1 MIVDFLSSKPI
12 VFFNKSHRFIKLIS
26 FSLWNDVKIMTS
38 TKTLKTQNTAGS
50 PCPVTCGKGPE
61 LTTNQLK
68 YFITAAET
76 LSFTEAG
83 KLHYISQTAITQHIQ
98 ALEEQ
103 LGVKLFTRN
112 KKRVYLTPAGEIFY
126 MEAKAILERSKIA
139 VSKAR
144 NAADGVSGSLN
155 IGYVKGQAFSL
166 ISPLIKK
173 FYLHNPS
180 VKFQL
185 FRQAHLDLLMNLEQG
200 KMDFIFNIVYGNTD
214 LTDFSYRRIASD
226 RLYAVLPSGHP
237 YAQLSSIRRYDLR
250 DEPFLLTK
258 YHDDPSA
265 KKYGHILPDKY
276 AESGFIP
283 KINGK
288 SSDAETLM
296 VLVSA
301 GIGITILPESI
312 VNAFGHSSDL
322 SFVPLEGEHEHVDIM
337 AIWKENTSNPVTQVF
352 KDFVLREYGLE

>member
-1 MIVDFLSSKPI
+1 M
-12 VFFNKSHRFIKLIS
+12 
-26 FSLWNDVKIMTS
+26 
-38 TKTLKTQNTAGS
+38 
-50 PCPVTCGKGPE
+50 
-61 LTTNQLK
+61 TTNQLK

-98 ALEEQ
+98 ALEDQ
-103 LGVKLFTRN
+103 LGVKLFTRS
-112 KKRVYLTPAGEIFY
+112 KKRVSLTPAGEIFY

-139 VSKAR
+139 VNKAR
-144 NAADGVSGSLN
+144 NAADGISGSLN

-166 ISPLIKK
+166 ISPLIKD

-180 VKFQL
+180 VKFQI
-185 FRQAHLDLLMNLEQG
+185 FRQAHLDLLMSLEHG

-214 LTDFSYRRIASD
+214 LTDFSYRRLCSD
-226 RLYAVLPSGHP
+226 KLYAVLPSVHP

-250 DEPFLLTK
+250 DEAFLLTK
-258 YHDDPSA
+258 YYDNPTA
-265 KKYGHILPDKY
+265 KKYGHIIPDKY

-283 KINGK
+283 KINGR
-288 SSDAETLM
+288 SSEAETLL

-301 GIGITILPESI
+301 GVGITILPESI
-312 VNAFGHSSDL
+312 VRAYNGLSDL

-337 AIWKENTSNPVTQVF
+337 AIWKDNSDNPVTQVF
-352 KDFVLREYGLE
+352 KDFVLAQFGVTEE

>member
-1 MIVDFLSSKPI
+1 MFYFLLTCK
-12 VFFNKSHRFIKLIS
+12 KG
-26 FSLWNDVKIMTS
+26 MTM
-38 TKTLKTQNTAGS
+38 
-50 PCPVTCGKGPE
+50 
-61 LTTNQLK
+61 TTNQLK

-98 ALEEQ
+98 SLEDQ

-126 MEAKAILERSKIA
+126 MEAKALLERSKLA
-139 VSKAR
+139 VNKAR

-166 ISPLIKK
+166 TGPLIKE

-185 FRQAHLDLLMNLEQG
+185 FRQAHLDLLMNLEKG
-200 KMDFIFNIVYGNTD
+200 KLDFIFNIVYGNTD
-214 LTDFSYRRIASD
+214 LTDFSYRRISSD

-250 DEPFLLTK
+250 EEPFLLTK
-258 YHDDPSA
+258 YYEDPSA
-265 KKYGHILPDKY
+265 KKYGHIIPDKY

-283 KINGK
+283 KINGR

-296 VLVSA
+296 VLVAA

-312 VNAFGHSSDL
+312 VRAFSNTSDL

-337 AIWKENTSNPVTQVF
+337 AIWKDNSMNPVTNVF
-352 KDFVLREYGLE
+352 KNYVLSQYNIAE

>member
-1 MIVDFLSSKPI
+1 M
-12 VFFNKSHRFIKLIS
+12 
-26 FSLWNDVKIMTS
+26 
-38 TKTLKTQNTAGS
+38 
-50 PCPVTCGKGPE
+50 
-61 LTTNQLK
+61 TTNQLK

-98 ALEEQ
+98 SLEDQ

-126 MEAKAILERSKIA
+126 MEAKALLERSKLA
-139 VSKAR
+139 VNKAR

-166 ISPLIKK
+166 TGPLIKE

-185 FRQAHLDLLMNLEQG
+185 FRQAHLDLLMNLEKG
-200 KMDFIFNIVYGNTD
+200 KLDFIFNIVYGNTD
-214 LTDFSYRRIASD
+214 LTDFSYRRISSD

-250 DEPFLLTK
+250 EEPFLLTK
-258 YHDDPSA
+258 YYEDPSA
-265 KKYGHILPDKY
+265 KKYGHIIPDKY

-283 KINGK
+283 KINGR
-288 SSDAETLM
+288 STDAETLM
-296 VLVSA
+296 VLVAA

-312 VNAFGHSSDL
+312 VRAFSNTSDL

-337 AIWKENTSNPVTQVF
+337 AIWKDNSMNPVTNVF
-352 KDFVLREYGLE
+352 KNYVLSQYNIAE

>member
-1 MIVDFLSSKPI
+1 MFYFLLTCK
-12 VFFNKSHRFIKLIS
+12 KG
-26 FSLWNDVKIMTS
+26 MTM
-38 TKTLKTQNTAGS
+38 
-50 PCPVTCGKGPE
+50 
-61 LTTNQLK
+61 TTNQLK

-98 ALEEQ
+98 SLEDQ

-126 MEAKAILERSKIA
+126 MEAKALLERSKLA
-139 VSKAR
+139 VNKAR

-166 ISPLIKK
+166 TGPLIKE

-185 FRQAHLDLLMNLEQG
+185 FRQAHLDLLMNLEKG
-200 KMDFIFNIVYGNTD
+200 KLDFIFNIVYGNTD
-214 LTDFSYRRIASD
+214 LTDFSYRRISSD

-250 DEPFLLTK
+250 EEPFLLTK
-258 YHDDPSA
+258 YYEDPSA
-265 KKYGHILPDKY
+265 KKYGHIIPDKY

-283 KINGK
+283 KINGR

-312 VNAFGHSSDL
+312 VRAFSNTSDL

-337 AIWKENTSNPVTQVF
+337 AIWKDDSVNPVTNVF
-352 KDFVLREYGLE
+352 KNYVLSQYNIAE

>member
-1 MIVDFLSSKPI
+1 M
-12 VFFNKSHRFIKLIS
+12 
-26 FSLWNDVKIMTS
+26 
-38 TKTLKTQNTAGS
+38 
-50 PCPVTCGKGPE
+50 
-61 LTTNQLK
+61 TTNQLK

-98 ALEEQ
+98 SLDDQ

-126 MEAKAILERSKIA
+126 MEAKALLERSKLA
-139 VSKAR
+139 VNKAR

-166 ISPLIKK
+166 TGPLIKE

-185 FRQAHLDLLMNLEQG
+185 FRQAHLDLLMNLEKG
-200 KMDFIFNIVYGNTD
+200 KLDFIFNIVYGNTD
-214 LTDFSYRRIASD
+214 LTDFSYRRISSD

-250 DEPFLLTK
+250 EEPFLLTK
-258 YHDDPSA
+258 YYEDPSA
-265 KKYGHILPDKY
+265 KKYGHIIPDKY

-283 KINGK
+283 KINGR
-288 SSDAETLM
+288 STDAETLM
-296 VLVSA
+296 ILVSA

-312 VNAFGHSSDL
+312 VRAFSNTSDL

-337 AIWKENTSNPVTQVF
+337 AIWKDNSMNPVTNVF
-352 KDFVLREYGLE
+352 KNYVLSQYNITE

>member
-1 MIVDFLSSKPI
+1 M
-12 VFFNKSHRFIKLIS
+12 
-26 FSLWNDVKIMTS
+26 
-38 TKTLKTQNTAGS
+38 
-50 PCPVTCGKGPE
+50 
-61 LTTNQLK
+61 TTNQLK

-103 LGVKLFTRN
+103 LGVKLFSRE

-126 MEAKAILERSKIA
+126 MEAKAILERSKLAIN
-139 VSKAR
+139 KAR

-155 IGYVKGQAFSL
+155 IGYVKGQGFSV
-166 ISPLIKK
+166 IAPLTKK
-173 FYLHNPS
+173 FYLQNPS
-180 VKFQL
+180 VKFQI

-200 KMDFIFNIVYGNTD
+200 NLDFIFNIVYGNTD

-226 RLYAVLPSGHP
+226 RLFAVLPPGHP

-250 DEPFLLTK
+250 EEPFLLTK
-258 YHDDPSA
+258 YYDDPSA
-265 KKYGHILPDKY
+265 KKYGHIIPDKY

-283 KINGK
+283 KINGR

-296 VLVSA
+296 ILVSC
-301 GIGITILPESI
+301 GVGITIFPESI
-312 VNAFGHSSDL
+312 VRALGHSTDL
-322 SFVPLEGEHEHVDIM
+322 SFVPLEGEHEHVDIL
-337 AIWKENTSNPVTQVF
+337 AIWKDNSFNPVTQVF
-352 KDFVLREYGLE
+352 KDFILAQYDL

>member
-1 MIVDFLSSKPI
+1 MFYFLLTCK
-12 VFFNKSHRFIKLIS
+12 KG
-26 FSLWNDVKIMTS
+26 MTM
-38 TKTLKTQNTAGS
+38 
-50 PCPVTCGKGPE
+50 
-61 LTTNQLK
+61 TTNQLK

-98 ALEEQ
+98 SLEDQ

-126 MEAKAILERSKIA
+126 MEAKALLERSKLA
-139 VSKAR
+139 VNKAR

-166 ISPLIKK
+166 TGPLIKE

-185 FRQAHLDLLMNLEQG
+185 FRQAHLDLLMNLEKG
-200 KMDFIFNIVYGNTD
+200 KLDFIFNIVYGNTD
-214 LTDFSYRRIASD
+214 LTDFSYRRISSD

-250 DEPFLLTK
+250 EEPFL
-258 YHDDPSA
+258 
-265 KKYGHILPDKY
+265 
-276 AESGFIP
+276 P
-283 KINGK
+283 KINGR
-288 SSDAETLM
+288 STDAETLM
-296 VLVSA
+296 ILVSA

-312 VNAFGHSSDL
+312 VRAFSNTSDL

-337 AIWKENTSNPVTQVF
+337 AIWKDDSVNPVTNVF
-352 KDFVLREYGLE
+352 KNYVLSQYNIAE

>member
-1 MIVDFLSSKPI
+1 M
-12 VFFNKSHRFIKLIS
+12 
-26 FSLWNDVKIMTS
+26 
-38 TKTLKTQNTAGS
+38 
-50 PCPVTCGKGPE
+50 
-61 LTTNQLK
+61 TTNQLK

-98 ALEEQ
+98 SLEDQ

-126 MEAKAILERSKIA
+126 MEAKALLERSKLA
-139 VSKAR
+139 VNKAR

-166 ISPLIKK
+166 TGPLIKE

-185 FRQAHLDLLMNLEQG
+185 FRQAHLDLLMNLEKG
-200 KMDFIFNIVYGNTD
+200 KLDFIFNIVYGNTD
-214 LTDFSYRRIASD
+214 LTDFSYRRISSD

-250 DEPFLLTK
+250 EEPFLLTK
-258 YHDDPSA
+258 YYEDPSA
-265 KKYGHILPDKY
+265 KKYGHIIPDKY

-283 KINGK
+283 KINGR
-288 SSDAETLM
+288 STDAETLM
-296 VLVSA
+296 ILVSA

-312 VNAFGHSSDL
+312 VRAFSNTSDL

-337 AIWKENTSNPVTQVF
+337 AIWKDNSMNPVTNVF
-352 KDFVLREYGLE
+352 KNYVLSQYNITE

>member
-1 MIVDFLSSKPI
+1 MFYFLLTCK
-12 VFFNKSHRFIKLIS
+12 KG
-26 FSLWNDVKIMTS
+26 MTM
-38 TKTLKTQNTAGS
+38 
-50 PCPVTCGKGPE
+50 
-61 LTTNQLK
+61 TTNQLK

-98 ALEEQ
+98 SLEDQ

-126 MEAKAILERSKIA
+126 MEAKALLERSKLA
-139 VSKAR
+139 VNKAR

-166 ISPLIKK
+166 TGPLIKE

-185 FRQAHLDLLMNLEQG
+185 FRQAHLDLLMNLEKG
-200 KMDFIFNIVYGNTD
+200 KLDFIFNIVYGNTD
-214 LTDFSYRRIASD
+214 LTDFSYRRISSD

-250 DEPFLLTK
+250 EEPFLLTK
-258 YHDDPSA
+258 YYEDPSA
-265 KKYGHILPDKY
+265 KKYGHIIPDKY

-283 KINGK
+283 KINGR
-288 SSDAETLM
+288 STDAETLM
-296 VLVSA
+296 VLVAA

-312 VNAFGHSSDL
+312 VRAFSNTSDL

-337 AIWKENTSNPVTQVF
+337 AIWKDDSVNPVTNVF
-352 KDFVLREYGLE
+352 KNYVLSQYNITE

>member
-1 MIVDFLSSKPI
+1 MFYFLLTCK
-12 VFFNKSHRFIKLIS
+12 KG
-26 FSLWNDVKIMTS
+26 MTM
-38 TKTLKTQNTAGS
+38 
-50 PCPVTCGKGPE
+50 
-61 LTTNQLK
+61 TTNQLK

-98 ALEEQ
+98 SLEDQ

-126 MEAKAILERSKIA
+126 MEAKALLERSKLA
-139 VSKAR
+139 VNKAR

-166 ISPLIKK
+166 TGPLIKE

-185 FRQAHLDLLMNLEQG
+185 FRQAHLDLLMNLEKG
-200 KMDFIFNIVYGNTD
+200 KLDFIFNIVYGNTD
-214 LTDFSYRRIASD
+214 LTDFSYRRISSD

-250 DEPFLLTK
+250 EEPFLLTK
-258 YHDDPSA
+258 YYEDPSA
-265 KKYGHILPDKY
+265 KKYGHIIPDKY

-283 KINGK
+283 KINGR
-288 SSDAETLM
+288 STDAETLM
-296 VLVSA
+296 VLVAA

-312 VNAFGHSSDL
+312 VRAFSNTSDL

-337 AIWKENTSNPVTQVF
+337 AIWKDDSVNPVTNVF
-352 KDFVLREYGLE
+352 KNYVLSQYNIAE

>member
-1 MIVDFLSSKPI
+1 
-12 VFFNKSHRFIKLIS
+12 
-26 FSLWNDVKIMTS
+26 MTS

-76 LSFTEAG
+76 PSFTEAG

-200 KMDFIFNIVYGNTD
+200 KLDFIFNIVYGNTD

-226 RLYAVLPSGHP
+226 RLYAVLP
-237 YAQLSSIRRYDLR
+237 
-250 DEPFLLTK
+250 LLTK

-265 KKYGHILPDKY
+265 KKYGHVLPDKY

-337 AIWKENTSNPVTQVF
+337 AIWKEDTANPVTQVF
-352 KDFVLREYGLE
+352 KDFVLREYGLG

>member
-1 MIVDFLSSKPI
+1 MFYFLLTCK
-12 VFFNKSHRFIKLIS
+12 KG
-26 FSLWNDVKIMTS
+26 MTM
-38 TKTLKTQNTAGS
+38 
-50 PCPVTCGKGPE
+50 
-61 LTTNQLK
+61 TTNQLK

-98 ALEEQ
+98 SLEDQ

-126 MEAKAILERSKIA
+126 MEAKALLERSKLA
-139 VSKAR
+139 VNKAR

-166 ISPLIKK
+166 TGPLIKE

-185 FRQAHLDLLMNLEQG
+185 FRQAHLDLLMNLEKG
-200 KMDFIFNIVYGNTD
+200 KLDFIFNIVYGNTD
-214 LTDFSYRRIASD
+214 LTDFSYRRISSD

-250 DEPFLLTK
+250 EEPFLLTK
-258 YHDDPSA
+258 YYEDPSA
-265 KKYGHILPDKY
+265 KKYGHIIPDKY

-283 KINGK
+283 KINGR
-288 SSDAETLM
+288 STDAETLM
-296 VLVSA
+296 ILVSA

-312 VNAFGHSSDL
+312 VRAFSNTSDL

-337 AIWKENTSNPVTQVF
+337 AIWKDNSMNPVTDVF
-352 KDFVLREYGLE
+352 KNYVLSQYNIAE

>member
-1 MIVDFLSSKPI
+1 MFYFLLTCK
-12 VFFNKSHRFIKLIS
+12 KG
-26 FSLWNDVKIMTS
+26 MTM
-38 TKTLKTQNTAGS
+38 
-50 PCPVTCGKGPE
+50 
-61 LTTNQLK
+61 TTNQLK

-98 ALEEQ
+98 SLEDQ

-126 MEAKAILERSKIA
+126 MEAKALLERSKLA
-139 VSKAR
+139 VNKAR

-166 ISPLIKK
+166 TGPLIKE

-185 FRQAHLDLLMNLEQG
+185 FRQAHLDLLMNLEKG
-200 KMDFIFNIVYGNTD
+200 KLDFIFNIVYGNTD
-214 LTDFSYRRIASD
+214 LTDFSYRRISSD

-250 DEPFLLTK
+250 EEPFLLTK
-258 YHDDPSA
+258 YYEDPSA
-265 KKYGHILPDKY
+265 KKYGHIIPDKY

-283 KINGK
+283 KINGR
-288 SSDAETLM
+288 STDAETLM
-296 VLVSA
+296 ILVSA

-312 VNAFGHSSDL
+312 VRAFSNTSDL

-337 AIWKENTSNPVTQVF
+337 AIWKDDSVNPVTNVF
-352 KDFVLREYGLE
+352 KNYVLSQYNIAE

>member
-1 MIVDFLSSKPI
+1 MFYFLLTCK
-12 VFFNKSHRFIKLIS
+12 KG
-26 FSLWNDVKIMTS
+26 MTM
-38 TKTLKTQNTAGS
+38 
-50 PCPVTCGKGPE
+50 
-61 LTTNQLK
+61 TTNQLK

-98 ALEEQ
+98 SLEDQ

-126 MEAKAILERSKIA
+126 MEAKALLERSKLA
-139 VSKAR
+139 VNKAR

-166 ISPLIKK
+166 TGPLIKE

-185 FRQAHLDLLMNLEQG
+185 FRQAHLDLLMNLEKG
-200 KMDFIFNIVYGNTD
+200 KLDFIFNIVYGNTD
-214 LTDFSYRRIASD
+214 LTDFSYRRISSD

-250 DEPFLLTK
+250 EEPFLLTK
-258 YHDDPSA
+258 YYEDPSA
-265 KKYGHILPDKY
+265 KKYGHIIPDKY

-283 KINGK
+283 KINGR

-296 VLVSA
+296 VLVAA

-312 VNAFGHSSDL
+312 VRAFSNTSDL

-337 AIWKENTSNPVTQVF
+337 AIWKDDSVNPVTNVF
-352 KDFVLREYGLE
+352 KNYVLSQYNIAE

>member
-1 MIVDFLSSKPI
+1 MFYFLLTCK
-12 VFFNKSHRFIKLIS
+12 KG
-26 FSLWNDVKIMTS
+26 MTM
-38 TKTLKTQNTAGS
+38 
-50 PCPVTCGKGPE
+50 
-61 LTTNQLK
+61 TTNQLK

-98 ALEEQ
+98 SLEDQ

-126 MEAKAILERSKIA
+126 MEAKALLERSKLA
-139 VSKAR
+139 VNKAR

-166 ISPLIKK
+166 TGPLIKE

-185 FRQAHLDLLMNLEQG
+185 FRQAHLDLLMNLEKG
-200 KMDFIFNIVYGNTD
+200 KLDFIFNIVYGNTD
-214 LTDFSYRRIASD
+214 LTDFSYRRISSD

-250 DEPFLLTK
+250 EEPFLLTK
-258 YHDDPSA
+258 YYEDPSA
-265 KKYGHILPDKY
+265 KKYGHIIPDKY
-276 AESGFIP
+276 AESSFIP
-283 KINGK
+283 KINGR
-288 SSDAETLM
+288 STDAETLM
-296 VLVSA
+296 ILVSA

-312 VNAFGHSSDL
+312 VRAFSNTSDL

-337 AIWKENTSNPVTQVF
+337 AIWKDNSMNPVTNVF
-352 KDFVLREYGLE
+352 KNYVLSQYNITE

>member
-1 MIVDFLSSKPI
+1 MFYFLLTCK
-12 VFFNKSHRFIKLIS
+12 KG
-26 FSLWNDVKIMTS
+26 MTM
-38 TKTLKTQNTAGS
+38 
-50 PCPVTCGKGPE
+50 
-61 LTTNQLK
+61 TTNQLK

-98 ALEEQ
+98 SLEDQ

-126 MEAKAILERSKIA
+126 MEAKALLERSKLA
-139 VSKAR
+139 VNKAR

-166 ISPLIKK
+166 TGPLIKE

-185 FRQAHLDLLMNLEQG
+185 FRQAHLDLLMNLEKG
-200 KMDFIFNIVYGNTD
+200 KLDFIFNIVYGNTD
-214 LTDFSYRRIASD
+214 LTDFSYRRISSD

-250 DEPFLLTK
+250 EEPFLLTK
-258 YHDDPSA
+258 YYEDPSA
-265 KKYGHILPDKY
+265 KKYGHIIPDKY

-283 KINGK
+283 KINGR
-288 SSDAETLM
+288 STDAETLM
-296 VLVSA
+296 VLVAA

-312 VNAFGHSSDL
+312 VRAFSNTSDL

-337 AIWKENTSNPVTQVF
+337 AIWKDNSMNPVTNVF
-352 KDFVLREYGLE
+352 KNYVLSQYNITE

>member
-1 MIVDFLSSKPI
+1 M
-12 VFFNKSHRFIKLIS
+12 
-26 FSLWNDVKIMTS
+26 
-38 TKTLKTQNTAGS
+38 
-50 PCPVTCGKGPE
+50 
-61 LTTNQLK
+61 TTNQLK

-76 LSFTEAG
+76 LSFTKAG

-98 ALEEQ
+98 SLEDQ

-126 MEAKAILERSKIA
+126 MEAKALLERSKLA
-139 VSKAR
+139 VNKAR

-166 ISPLIKK
+166 TGPLIKE

-185 FRQAHLDLLMNLEQG
+185 FRQAHLDLLMNLEKG
-200 KMDFIFNIVYGNTD
+200 KLDFIFNIVYGNTD
-214 LTDFSYRRIASD
+214 LTDFSYRRISSD

-250 DEPFLLTK
+250 EEPFLLTK
-258 YHDDPSA
+258 YYEDPSA
-265 KKYGHILPDKY
+265 KKYGHIIPDKY

-283 KINGK
+283 KINGR
-288 SSDAETLM
+288 STDAETFM
-296 VLVSA
+296 ILVSA

-312 VNAFGHSSDL
+312 VRAFSNTSDL

-337 AIWKENTSNPVTQVF
+337 AIWKDNSMNPVTNVF
-352 KDFVLREYGLE
+352 KNYVLSQYNITE

>member
-1 MIVDFLSSKPI
+1 M
-12 VFFNKSHRFIKLIS
+12 
-26 FSLWNDVKIMTS
+26 
-38 TKTLKTQNTAGS
+38 
-50 PCPVTCGKGPE
+50 
-61 LTTNQLK
+61 TTNQLK

-98 ALEEQ
+98 SLEDQ
-103 LGVKLFTRN
+103 LGVKLFSRN

-126 MEAKAILERSKIA
+126 MEAKALLERSKLA
-139 VSKAR
+139 VNKAR

-166 ISPLIKK
+166 TGPLIKE

-200 KMDFIFNIVYGNTD
+200 KLDFIFNIVYGNTD
-214 LTDFSYRRIASD
+214 LTDFSYRRISSD

-237 YAQLSSIRRYDLR
+237 YAQLSSIRRYNLR
-250 DEPFLLTK
+250 EEPFLLTK
-258 YHDDPSA
+258 YYEDPSA
-265 KKYGHILPDKY
+265 KKYGHIIPDKY

-283 KINGK
+283 KINGR
-288 SSDAETLM
+288 STDAETLM
-296 VLVSA
+296 VLVAA

-312 VNAFGHSSDL
+312 VRAFSNTSDL

-337 AIWKENTSNPVTQVF
+337 AIWKDNSMNPVTNVF
-352 KDFVLREYGLE
+352 KNYVLSQYNITE

>member
-1 MIVDFLSSKPI
+1 M
-12 VFFNKSHRFIKLIS
+12 
-26 FSLWNDVKIMTS
+26 
-38 TKTLKTQNTAGS
+38 
-50 PCPVTCGKGPE
+50 
-61 LTTNQLK
+61 TTNQLK

-98 ALEEQ
+98 SLEDQ
-103 LGVKLFTRN
+103 LGVKLFSRN

-126 MEAKAILERSKIA
+126 MEAKALLERSKLA
-139 VSKAR
+139 VNKAR

-166 ISPLIKK
+166 TGPLIKE

-185 FRQAHLDLLMNLEQG
+185 FRQAHLDLLMNLEKG
-200 KMDFIFNIVYGNTD
+200 KLDFIFNIVYGNTD
-214 LTDFSYRRIASD
+214 LTDFSYRRISSD

-250 DEPFLLTK
+250 EEPFLLTK
-258 YHDDPSA
+258 YYEDPSA
-265 KKYGHILPDKY
+265 KKYGHIIPDKY

-283 KINGK
+283 KINGR
-288 SSDAETLM
+288 STDAETLM
-296 VLVSA
+296 ILVSA

-312 VNAFGHSSDL
+312 VRAFSNTSDL

-337 AIWKENTSNPVTQVF
+337 AIWKDDSVNPVTNVF
-352 KDFVLREYGLE
+352 KNYVLSQYNIAE

>member
-1 MIVDFLSSKPI
+1 M
-12 VFFNKSHRFIKLIS
+12 
-26 FSLWNDVKIMTS
+26 
-38 TKTLKTQNTAGS
+38 
-50 PCPVTCGKGPE
+50 
-61 LTTNQLK
+61 TTNQLK

-98 ALEEQ
+98 SLEDQ

-126 MEAKAILERSKIA
+126 MEAKALLERSKLA
-139 VSKAR
+139 VNKAR

-166 ISPLIKK
+166 TGPLIKE

-185 FRQAHLDLLMNLEQG
+185 FRQAHLDLLMNLEKG
-200 KMDFIFNIVYGNTD
+200 KLDFIFNIVYGNTD
-214 LTDFSYRRIASD
+214 LTDFSYRRISSD

-250 DEPFLLTK
+250 EEPFLLTK
-258 YHDDPSA
+258 YYEDPSA
-265 KKYGHILPDKY
+265 KKYGHIIPDKY

-283 KINGK
+283 KINGR

-296 VLVSA
+296 VLVAA

-312 VNAFGHSSDL
+312 VRAFSNTSDL

-337 AIWKENTSNPVTQVF
+337 AIWKDDSVNPVTNVF
-352 KDFVLREYGLE
+352 KNYVLSQYNIAE

>member
-1 MIVDFLSSKPI
+1 MFYFL
-12 VFFNKSHRFIKLIS
+12 
-26 FSLWNDVKIMTS
+26 
-38 TKTLKTQNTAGS
+38 
-50 PCPVTCGKGPE
+50 VTCKKGMTM
-61 LTTNQLK
+61 TTNQLK

-98 ALEEQ
+98 SLEDQ

-126 MEAKAILERSKIA
+126 MEAKALLERSKLA
-139 VSKAR
+139 VNKAR

-166 ISPLIKK
+166 TGPLIKE

-185 FRQAHLDLLMNLEQG
+185 FRQAHLDLLMNLEKG
-200 KMDFIFNIVYGNTD
+200 KLDFIFNIVYGNTD
-214 LTDFSYRRIASD
+214 LTDFSYRRISSD

-250 DEPFLLTK
+250 EEPFLLTK
-258 YHDDPSA
+258 YYEDPSA
-265 KKYGHILPDKY
+265 KKYGHIIPDKY

-283 KINGK
+283 KINGR
-288 SSDAETLM
+288 STDAETLM
-296 VLVSA
+296 ILVSA

-312 VNAFGHSSDL
+312 VRAFSNTSDL

-337 AIWKENTSNPVTQVF
+337 AIWKDDSVNPVTNVF
-352 KDFVLREYGLE
+352 KNYVLSQYNIAE

>member
-1 MIVDFLSSKPI
+1 MFYFLLTCK
-12 VFFNKSHRFIKLIS
+12 KG
-26 FSLWNDVKIMTS
+26 MTM
-38 TKTLKTQNTAGS
+38 
-50 PCPVTCGKGPE
+50 
-61 LTTNQLK
+61 TTNQLK

-98 ALEEQ
+98 SLEDQ

-126 MEAKAILERSKIA
+126 MEAKALLERSKLA
-139 VSKAR
+139 VNKAR

-166 ISPLIKK
+166 TGPLIKE

-185 FRQAHLDLLMNLEQG
+185 FRQAHLDLLMNLEKG
-200 KMDFIFNIVYGNTD
+200 KLDFIFNIVYGNTD
-214 LTDFSYRRIASD
+214 LTDFSYRRISSD

-250 DEPFLLTK
+250 EEPFLLTK
-258 YHDDPSA
+258 YYEDPSA
-265 KKYGHILPDKY
+265 KKYGHIIPDKY

-283 KINGK
+283 KINGR
-288 SSDAETLM
+288 STDAETLM
-296 VLVSA
+296 VLVAA

-312 VNAFGHSSDL
+312 VRAFSNTSDL

-337 AIWKENTSNPVTQVF
+337 AICKDDSVNPGTNVF
-352 KDFVLREYGLE
+352 KNYVLSQYNITE